1 MMRISMKTDY
11 GLIALKHISGQ
22 DNGRLINAKEIATRF
37 NLPPNLLAKI
47 LQNLAHSGIL
57 EAQKGSGG
65 GYRMARDSNNITL
78 TEIFEAI
85 EGPVH
90 MVMCTS
96 TSGCCSLEDR
106 CTVRN
111 GLVDLEGKFAAFF
124 NSVKLADV

>member
-1 MMRISMKTDY
+1 MRISMKTDY
-11 GLIALKHISGQ
+11 GLIALKHISTEE
-22 DNGRLINAKEIATRF
+22 NSRLINAKEIATRF

-65 GYRMARDSNNITL
+65 GYRMARDPAGVTL
-78 TEIFEAI
+78 TEIFESI

-96 TSGCCSLEDR
+96 TNGCCSLEDR

-111 GLVDLEGKFAAFF
+111 GLVNLESKFADFF
-124 NSVKLADV
+124 NNVTLAEV